1 MKFKDYLKTHKPVI
15 GMLHLAGISEQDML
29 DRAKLETDA
38 YLLNGVDAVLVENYF
53 GSANDCET
61 VLKWLQSKRPEAM
74 YGVNILGDFEC
85 AFRLAAEYGARF
97 IQIDSVCGHLP
108 PGRDEAF
115 AEKLNA
121 LRADC
126 PAAVLG
132 GVRFKY
138 QPVLSERSVEEDLKL
153 GMERCDA
160 IVVTGDG
167 TGVATPWEK
176 ILEFHKVVGDFP
188 LVVGAGVTAD
198 TVAESLA
205 ICDGA
210 IVGSWFKNGHRDTG
224 DVNGDYVRLFMDE
237 AKKAKPDKHPP
248 LNVRHTVVFA
258 ERIAVHGRTPLSAV
272 PAPILGDIYVRAARM
287 RGEDA
292 VQILGAEGP
301 SLARLDYAR
310 TLRAFLVADDGLFIE
325 DDPEKHLRPW
335 RKHDDPTLNHYTEFF
350 REATGPAID
359 PSRGLARL
367 AKWRSLAGHEPKS
380 WITSSETAFVL
391 PWFKGSVAQGATGI
405 WIDTFA
411 KAGAASVPMA
421 LPLGHL
427 NPVPANAC
435 ADAAASMNL
444 LSGGIR
450 ARNYLEHFDPQWLR
464 FQLAAWF
471 RGNDRDWQLDRESFL
486 QQGSTILQRGVGRL
500 ANLCVALLNGDCG
513 GRLGFRDGKAG
524 ELLEALRA
532 KAKTAVK
539 SYAEWNFAEVV
550 KAAYDIVQEGH
561 AFVKAHDRFCSCWSP
576 AVDESDQAC

>member
-15 GMLHLAGISEQDML
+15 DMLHLAGISEQDML

-210 IVGSWFKNGHRDTG
+210 IVGSWFKKDGVT
-224 DVNGDYVRLFMDE
+224 E
-237 AKKAKPDKHPP
+237 AP
-248 LNVRHTVVFA
+248 V
-258 ERIAVHGRTPLSAV
+258 
-272 PAPILGDIYVRAARM
+272 
-287 RGEDA
+287 
-292 VQILGAEGP
+292 
-301 SLARLDYAR
+301 
-310 TLRAFLVADDGLFIE
+310 
-325 DDPEKHLRPW
+325 DPERVK
-335 RKHDDPTLNHYTEFF
+335 
-350 REATGPAID
+350 
-359 PSRGLARL
+359 
-367 AKWRSLAGHEPKS
+367 
-380 WITSSETAFVL
+380 
-391 PWFKGSVAQGATGI
+391 
-405 WIDTFA
+405 TF
-411 KAGAASVPMA
+411 M
-421 LPLGHL
+421 
-427 NPVPANAC
+427 
-435 ADAAASMNL
+435 
-444 LSGGIR
+444 
-450 ARNYLEHFDPQWLR
+450 E
-464 FQLAAWF
+464 
-471 RGNDRDWQLDRESFL
+471 
-486 QQGSTILQRGVGRL
+486 
-500 ANLCVALLNGDCG
+500 
-513 GRLGFRDGKAG
+513 
-524 ELLEALRA
+524 
-532 KAKTAVK
+532 
-539 SYAEWNFAEVV
+539 
-550 KAAYDIVQEGH
+550 IVQGVRERKNPIDKRH
-561 AFVKAHDRFCSCWSP
+561 VSWE
-576 AVDESDQAC
+576 ES